1 MLSQKLL
8 LHEYAYSLGQ
18 SRHANHMDHYQ
29 LHTVS
34 YSVRALWRSPRKRV
48 RDEEKAEEPE

>member
-8 LHEYAYSLGQ
+8 LREYAYSLGQ